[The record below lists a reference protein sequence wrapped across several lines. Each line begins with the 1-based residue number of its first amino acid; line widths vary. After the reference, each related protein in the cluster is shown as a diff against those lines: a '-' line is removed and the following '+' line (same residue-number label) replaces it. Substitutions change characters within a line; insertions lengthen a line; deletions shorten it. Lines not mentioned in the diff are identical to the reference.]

1 MHLCP
6 DGIADFIRT
15 LQDSG
20 TRHSEWAIGPYVKK
34 IIVDGR
40 LVPWNLDLRMST
52 FVCPLS
58 LLSVL
63 LSRLPRLTSLRL
75 SKVLI
80 SNDIMPSPNA
90 DAGLCDRPR
99 FTLDELVLSD
109 CSAPAHE
116 PHHLPALICLF
127 SNIGSLWVVRWG
139 KSRPGPRHIFPSAA
153 SSPPVVRSITIE
165 DVSDVIAVH
174 AVYALLS
181 RSLAVSTGHLARVA
195 VHAAEENQLSAFS
208 GFAGAAR
215 RLFSELELHVVRP
228 SRERRSLFS
237 VSGVP
242 LTAPTPVLSAMPLA
256 PCTALRLLVL
266 HIEYYPS
273 DWSFGNCQSVSNI
286 LHAYARLLR
295 EHRSA
300 FPVLASVRLGI
311 GPRMFNAFRDAAID
325 NDAEAHRNAGRTSAE
340 GVQQNRDVWESLD
353 GALRKFSALKS
364 VEFMLYEEPS
374 LWKDLAEDEKIKL
387 RGALKRRLPALWRTQ
402 SGAAQLVFE
411 PSDYWF
417 RRYRV

>member
-63 LSRLPRLTSLRL
+63 LSRLPRLRSLRL

-80 SNDIMPSPNA
+80 SNDTMPSPNA
-90 DAGLCDRPR
+90 DAGLCDRPG

-139 KSRPGPRHIFPSAA
+139 KSRPGPRHIPVCRVVTPSCSIHNHRRRERHRRSSYCLRPPLSFAGSPNRTPCPRSRPRRRGEPTIRVFWLRRRHKA
-153 SSPPVVRSITIE
+153 VIFRARAPRSPP
-165 DVSDVIAVH
+165 
-174 AVYALLS
+174 
-181 RSLAVSTGHLARVA
+181 
-195 VHAAEENQLSAFS
+195 
-208 GFAGAAR
+208 
-215 RLFSELELHVVRP
+215 
-228 SRERRSLFS
+228 
-237 VSGVP
+237 
-242 LTAPTPVLSAMPLA
+242 
-256 PCTALRLLVL
+256 
-266 HIEYYPS
+266 
-273 DWSFGNCQSVSNI
+273 
-286 LHAYARLLR
+286 
-295 EHRSA
+295 
-300 FPVLASVRLGI
+300 
-311 GPRMFNAFRDAAID
+311 
-325 NDAEAHRNAGRTSAE
+325 
-340 GVQQNRDVWESLD
+340 
-353 GALRKFSALKS
+353 
-364 VEFMLYEEPS
+364 EP
-374 LWKDLAEDEKIKL
+374 
-387 RGALKRRLPALWRTQ
+387 
-402 SGAAQLVFE
+402 
-411 PSDYWF
+411 
-417 RRYRV
+417 